1 MEKKLVKRNLI
12 LGILFFLPVIFLL
25 FLYPAQHNYNAL
37 DIVEKNISDLNGF
50 SSDTNETVLLK
61 DHITVLGFLGN
72 YPMEQVIAASNIK
85 ELVYDKFMGFKK
97 FQVVMVMPKGTEKA
111 AESLRKEIH
120 SYEELKYWH
129 FVFADES
136 DINKVYT
143 SIKSNGSLDPNLATS
158 DVFIIDK
165 ELNQRGR
172 IDDRSD
178 NDIAK
183 NRPVYPLVAYDCIEV
198 AEIKNKLNDDMR
210 ILFTEYRQKRK
221 GDFDSSK
228 RRANDL
234 KGTHGEQED

>member
-1 MEKKLVKRNLI
+1 MEIKLVKRNLI

-37 DIVEKNISDLNGF
+37 EVVHKNVSDLRGF
-50 SSDTNETVLLK
+50 TSETDETILLK
-61 DHITVLGFLGN
+61 DHITVLGFLGKR
-72 YPMEQVIAASNIK
+72 PLEQLITSSNIK

-97 FQVVMVMPKGTEKA
+97 FQVVMVLPKGTE
-111 AESLRKEIH
+111 AEAKSLRKEIQ

-129 FVFADES
+129 FVFGDEYRILGLYKTLNNTGELNDDLS
-136 DINKVYT
+136 TN
-143 SIKSNGSLDPNLATS
+143 

-172 IDDRSD
+172 IDDRTD
-178 NDIAK
+178 NEIEARK
-183 NRPVYPLVAYDCIEV
+183 PIHSLVAYDCIEV

-221 GDFDSSK
+221 GDFDSST

-234 KGTHGEQED
+234 KKHGEQED